1 MASLPFS
8 SPQASI
14 GGDIDLL
21 NLEDLASSP
30 LKYRGENAS
39 LVSASTKL
47 RKPPTVTPKRFT
59 KFFTPRNVT
68 SGTRGRPSRAG
79 RQLRDITRNAINAR
93 HATQTEGVLGDEV
106 DDNLSSRPTKR
117 RKQSFD
123 ICSSPPVSSP
133 LRRSHPAAGDI
144 DFCVDQAGS
153 EVVEEDEDD
162 LPDRLEALRPFPL
175 PIRTLRHDG
184 KARRILERSF
194 GGYAST
200 ARGWRGTD
208 HGVDWRS
215 ETADFVTT
223 PADLHPYHAQAL
235 PFCTTSCNTNSLVAI
250 GDEDGSVDLI
260 DTANGADFR
269 KPHVNFKAHRNAVM
283 DVAFSSDDYTFAT
296 ASGDQTARV
305 FDMHTQ
311 RPMYNLTGHT
321 GSLKQIRFHP
331 GDDKMLTTSSRD
343 GSVQVWDLRC
353 STKTATQIL
362 KPADS
367 DKSDAQTLY
376 SKYSI
381 QIGAA
386 HRNRVGL
393 DANSRAGADDGYRG
407 SVTAFQHL
415 NAGRGHM
422 LVTASEANASL
433 KLWDLRNAGRR
444 GNAIP
449 VSSTPVP
456 ENHGRHFGISAL
468 ALSGDGARVYAVCRD
483 SVVYAYAT
491 NHLVSGCAPE
501 MSTKPTGRRAAREG
515 RMGAAPLYG
524 LRHPSLRVGT
534 FYVRASIRP
543 AQGDKSELLAVG
555 STDGQPILFPTD
567 KRHLP
572 QRGNRHRKVEDAEE
586 DEAELPTLP
595 RRSSRLSSAATGPP
609 VHEHGTAL
617 VRGHSKEVTS
627 LTFTS
632 EGHLVSVSDDFT
644 TRCWRE
650 TREQARYLRSC
661 GEGGGERWGMGWAD
675 VDAEWDEDD
684 G

>member
-1 MASLPFS
+1 MASMPFS

-14 GGDIDLL
+14 GGDVDLI

-39 LVSASTKL
+39 LVSGTAKL

-68 SGTRGRPSRAG
+68 SGSRGRPSRAG
-79 RQLRDITRNAINAR
+79 RQLRDITRNAVNVR
-93 HATQTEGVLGDEV
+93 NATQRGHSLGDDVIDE
-106 DDNLSSRPTKR
+106 LSSRPTKR

-123 ICSSPPVSSP
+123 LCSSPPVSSP
-133 LRRSHPAAGDI
+133 LRRSHPAGNEIELREDELR
-144 DFCVDQAGS
+144 S
-153 EVVEEDEDD
+153 EVVEADEND
-162 LPDRLEALRPFPL
+162 LPGMLEALRPFPT
-175 PIRTLRHDG
+175 PIRTLRHPG

-194 GGYAST
+194 GG
-200 ARGWRGTD
+200 
-208 HGVDWRS
+208 
-215 ETADFVTT
+215 
-223 PADLHPYHAQAL
+223 
-235 PFCTTSCNTNSLVAI
+235 LVAI
-250 GDEDGSVDLI
+250 GDEDGSVRLI

-269 KPHVNFKAHRNAVM
+269 RPYVNFKAHRNAVM

-305 FDMHTQ
+305 FDMDTQ
-311 RPMYNLTGHT
+311 QAMYNLTGHT

-343 GSVQVWDLRC
+343 GSVQIWDLRC

-362 KPADS
+362 RPADS

-386 HRNRVGL
+386 HRNGVGL
-393 DANSRAGADDGYRG
+393 CANFRAGPDDGYRG

-422 LVTASEANASL
+422 LVTASETNASV

-449 VSSTPVP
+449 VSSTPIP
-456 ENHGRHFGISAL
+456 ENHGRYFGISAL

-483 SVVYAYAT
+483 SVVYAYGT

-501 MSTKPTGRRAAREG
+501 MSTRHTARRAAREG

-555 STDGQPILFPTD
+555 STDGQPIVFPTD
-567 KRHLP
+567 ERHLP
-572 QRGNRHRKVEDAEE
+572 QRGNRRYEVEE
-586 DEAELPTLP
+586 DEEDETELPTLP
-595 RRSSRLSSAATGPP
+595 RRSSQLSSAATGPP
-609 VHEHGTAL
+609 VREHGTAL

-632 EGHLVSVSDDFT
+632 EGNLVSVSDDFT

-650 TREQARYLRSC
+650 NREQARYLRSC
-661 GEGGGERWGMGWAD
+661 GEGGGERWAMGWAD

>member
-1 MASLPFS
+1 MASVPFS
-8 SPQASI
+8 SPPTST
-14 GGDIDLL
+14 GGDVDLPTF
-21 NLEDLASSP
+21 EDLASSP
-30 LKYRGENAS
+30 LKYRGENAPP
-39 LVSASTKL
+39 VSGAAKL

-59 KFFTPRNVT
+59 KFFTPRNVA
-68 SGTRGRPSRAG
+68 SGGRGRPSRAG
-79 RQLRDITRNAINAR
+79 RQLRDITRNAVNAR
-93 HATQTEGVLGDEV
+93 HALQTGNSLGDGLSDE
-106 DDNLSSRPTKR
+106 LSSRPTKR

-123 ICSSPPVSSP
+123 LCSSPPVSSP
-133 LRRSHPAAGDI
+133 LWRSHPAASDI
-144 DFCVDQAGS
+144 DVCVDQAVS
-153 EVVEEDEDD
+153 EIAEEHEDD
-162 LPDRLEALRPFPL
+162 LPDMLEALRPFPA
-175 PIRTLRHDG
+175 PIRTLRQHG

-194 GGYAST
+194 GGYSST

-208 HGVDWRS
+208 HGVDWRA
-215 ETADFVTT
+215 ETADFATT
-223 PADLHPYHAQAL
+223 PADLHPYHAEAL

-250 GDEDGSVDLI
+250 GDEDGSVRLI
-260 DTANGADFR
+260 DTANGSDFR

-311 RPMYNLTGHT
+311 QPMYNLTGHT

-343 GSVQVWDLRC
+343 GSVQIWDLRC

-362 KPADS
+362 RPADS

-376 SKYSI
+376 SKYSV
-381 QIGAA
+381 QVGAA
-386 HRNRVGL
+386 HQKVRIT
-393 DANSRAGADDGYRG
+393 NSRSGINEVYRG

-415 NAGRGHM
+415 DAGRGHM
-422 LVTASEANASL
+422 LITTSEVNASIR
-433 KLWDLRNAGRR
+433 LWDLRNPGRR
-444 GNAIP
+444 GYTCPI
-449 VSSTPVP
+449 SSTPVP
-456 ENHGRHFGISAL
+456 ANHFRHFGISAL

-501 MSTKPTGRRAAREG
+501 MSTKHTGRRAPREG
-515 RMGAAPLYG
+515 RVGSAPLYG
-524 LRHPSLRVGT
+524 FRHPGLRVGT

-555 STDGQPILFPTD
+555 STDSQPILFPTD
-567 KRHLP
+567 ERHLP
-572 QRGNRHRKVEDAEE
+572 QRGNRRREVEDDEE
-586 DEAELPTLP
+586 DEAELPTIP
-595 RRSSRLSSAATGPP
+595 RRLSQLSSASTGPP

-617 VRGHSKEVTS
+617 LRGHSKEVTS
-627 LTFTS
+627 VTFTS
-632 EGHLVSVSDDFT
+632 EGNLVSVSDDFT

-650 TREQARYLRSC
+650 NREQARYLRSC
-661 GEGGGERWGMGWAD
+661 GEGGGERWAMGWAD
-675 VDAEWDEDD
+675 VDAEWDEED